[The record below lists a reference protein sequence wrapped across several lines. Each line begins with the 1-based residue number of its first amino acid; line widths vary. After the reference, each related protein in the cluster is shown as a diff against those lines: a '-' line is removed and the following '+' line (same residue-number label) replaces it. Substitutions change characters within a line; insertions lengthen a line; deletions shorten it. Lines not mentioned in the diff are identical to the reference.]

1 MKEWGDEKLNSRK
14 GVVVVVLWW
23 LALVDFRSGL
33 FCKGGWNW
41 GTCRRE
47 SLESR
52 KKKGSVPLCQPIKRK
67 GNTQLLSTGCLTV
80 LRNEDN
86 ENQGFKNWFWM
97 LRAFFTK
104 TTTCTDETHV
114 SVRLRSFS
122 RHGYNHSEWSTY
134 NCE

>member
-23 LALVDFRSGL
+23 LALVDFWGGL

-52 KKKGSVPLCQPIKRK
+52 KKIKGISSFMSAHQKERTYSTTVKRK
-67 GNTQLLSTGCLTV
+67 S
-80 LRNEDN
+80 D
-86 ENQGFKNWFWM
+86 GFEK
-97 LRAFFTK
+97 
-104 TTTCTDETHV
+104 
-114 SVRLRSFS
+114 
-122 RHGYNHSEWSTY
+122 
-134 NCE
+134 